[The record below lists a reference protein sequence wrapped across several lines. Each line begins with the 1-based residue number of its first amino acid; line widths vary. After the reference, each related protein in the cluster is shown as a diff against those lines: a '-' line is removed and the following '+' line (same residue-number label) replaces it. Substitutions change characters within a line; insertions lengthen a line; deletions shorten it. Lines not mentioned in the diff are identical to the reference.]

1 MKATV
6 QDISVRA
13 GFELSFSDVLL
24 MYEMCRFE
32 VAHRNVSG
40 WCGVFSQE
48 NLKVKS
54 NIFNIEIPKIHFRV
68 VYQKS
73 QQVMEYDQDLE
84 NWYKHGYGDPSNRM
98 VACPVVEKIV
108 DTFEAVIAGQ
118 PSTKGTFYFSHSSA
132 VMPLITSLGLFKDN
146 FTLTADSFES
156 QEADRRKYFS
166 STVTPFAGNV
176 GFVLQRCQND
186 VGYRVAMFH
195 NEVLKPLPLCPGHC
209 SWSRFKDAY
218 SDLIECPSNGICNSS
233 P

>member
-1 MKATV
+1 
-6 QDISVRA
+6 
-13 GFELSFSDVLL
+13 
-24 MYEMCRFE
+24 
-32 VAHRNVSG
+32 
-40 WCGVFSQE
+40 
-48 NLKVKS
+48 
-54 NIFNIEIPKIHFRV
+54 
-68 VYQKS
+68 
-73 QQVMEYDQDLE
+73 MEYDQDLKY
-84 NWYKHGYGDPSNRM
+84 WYKNGYGDPINEM
-98 VACPVVEKIV
+98 VACPVVKKIV

-118 PSTKGTFYFSHSSA
+118 PSSKGTFYFSHSSA

-218 SDLIECPSNGICNSS
+218 SDLIECQSNGICNSS